1 MTVQLKKGPGS
12 SEQSVTICHGV
23 SEDPQ
28 THSLVGRWVGP
39 LGDSAFD
46 CKWHTLAREFIG
58 AADASPKNLGNRL
71 WEVPLECG
79 MECASEA
86 DAWSMYYSWAAEL
99 PYDGTRLVLVL
110 DNGGTV
116 TYGTAE
122 ISELDMSINGCFLI
136 ARYKFLCGHPTV
148 AS

>member
-1 MTVQLKKGPGS
+1 MTVQLTKTGQEP
-12 SEQSVTICHGV
+12 VTICHGV
-23 SEDPQ
+23 Q
-28 THSLVGRWVGP
+28 YTGTAGKWVGP
-39 LGDSAFD
+39 LGDSAFS

-86 DAWSMYYSWAAEL
+86 AAWSNYYSWAASL
-99 PYDGTRLVLVL
+99 PYGGWALKFTLDDGH
-110 DNGGTV
+110 TV
-116 TYGTAE
+116 TYGSAE
-122 ISELDMSINGCFLI
+122 IAELDMSVNGCFLI

-148 AS
+148 ASS

>member
-1 MTVQLKKGPGS
+1 MTVQLTKTG
-12 SEQSVTICHGV
+12 QTAVTICHGV
-23 SEDPQ
+23 Q
-28 THSLVGRWVGP
+28 YVGTAGKWVGP
-39 LGDSAFD
+39 LGDSAFS

-86 DAWSMYYSWAAEL
+86 AAWSNYYSWAASL
-99 PYDGTRLVLVL
+99 PYGGWALKFTL
-110 DNGGTV
+110 DSGAVV
-116 TYGTAE
+116 TYAKAE
-122 ISELDMSINGCFLI
+122 IQELDMDVHGCFII

-148 AS
+148 ASS

>member
-1 MTVQLKKGPGS
+1 MTVQLTKTG
-12 SEQSVTICHGV
+12 QTAVTICHGA
-23 SEDPQ
+23 Q
-28 THSLVGRWVGP
+28 HCGTAGKWVGP
-39 LGDSAFD
+39 LGDSAFS

-86 DAWSMYYSWAAEL
+86 DAWSKYYSWAAEL
-99 PYDGTRLVLVL
+99 PYGGWALRFTLDDGRS
-110 DNGGTV
+110 V
-116 TYGTAE
+116 TYASAE
-122 ISELDMSINGCFLI
+122 IAELDMSVVGSFLL
-136 ARYKFLCGHPTV
+136 ARYKFICGRPTV

>member
-1 MTVQLKKGPGS
+1 MTVQLEKGSGS
-12 SEQSVTICHGV
+12 SEQSVTICDGA
-23 SEDPQ
+23 EYAGTP
-28 THSLVGRWVGP
+28 GKWVGP
-39 LGDSAFD
+39 LGDSAFS

-86 DAWSMYYSWAAEL
+86 DAWSKYYSWVAEL

-116 TYGTAE
+116 TYATAE
-122 ISELDMSINGCFLI
+122 IAELDMSVTGCFLI
-136 ARYKFLCGHPTV
+136 ARYKFLCGHPTYAA
-148 AS
+148 ASS

>member
-1 MTVQLKKGPGS
+1 MTVTLKK
-12 SEQSVTICHGV
+12 TGV
-23 SEDPQ
+23 SDKVICDGAQ
-28 THSLVGRWVGP
+28 HCGTTGKWVGP

-79 MECASEA
+79 MECASESA
-86 DAWSMYYSWAAEL
+86 AWSMYYSWAASL
-99 PYDGTRLVLVL
+99 PYDGTQLVLAL

-122 ISELDMSINGCFLI
+122 ISELHMDVHGCFLI
-136 ARYKFLCGHPTV
+136 AMYKFLCGHPTYTPP
-148 AS
+148 S

>member
-1 MTVQLKKGPGS
+1 MTVQLTKDGQTP
-12 SEQSVTICHGV
+12 VTICHGA
-23 SEDPQ
+23 Q
-28 THSLVGRWVGP
+28 YCGTTGKWVGP
-39 LGDSAFD
+39 LGDSAFS

-86 DAWSMYYSWAAEL
+86 AAWSNYYSWAASL
-99 PYDGTRLVLVL
+99 PYGGWALKFTLDDGR
-110 DNGGTV
+110 TV
-116 TYGTAE
+116 TYASSE
-122 ISELDMSINGCFLI
+122 IAELDMSVHGCFLI